1 MANYYVVKELHWE
14 PMEAWDSELEKVRP
28 ELEKQLQDL
37 ERIVGDSSYSTRIRR
52 GAKDRLRA
60 FVYDVARPEWFRI
73 EAAEA
78 LARTPE
84 ISHESRDSPA

>member
-1 MANYYVVKELHWE
+1 MDAVVDRYFPVLDALE
-14 PMEAWDSELEKVRP
+14 SELEKVRP

-60 FVYDVARPEWFRI
+60 FVHDVTRPEWFRI